1 MIIGRVAENEPKQPV
16 LLPHFKSTKT
26 GHFGSNAIN
35 QCLSES
41 PQGRSPSETFTKKP
55 LKVQRLFLWRWR
67 ESNPRPKDST
77 LGYTTSVVY
86 LLI

>member
-1 MIIGRVAENEPKQPV
+1 MIGRLAENEPKQPV
-16 LLPHFKSTKT
+16 LLSHFKSTKT
-26 GHFGSNAIN
+26 DHLDTDEIN

-41 PQGRSPSETFTKKP
+41 PQGQSPSETFIKKP
-55 LKVQRLFLWRWR
+55 LIIQWLFLWRWR